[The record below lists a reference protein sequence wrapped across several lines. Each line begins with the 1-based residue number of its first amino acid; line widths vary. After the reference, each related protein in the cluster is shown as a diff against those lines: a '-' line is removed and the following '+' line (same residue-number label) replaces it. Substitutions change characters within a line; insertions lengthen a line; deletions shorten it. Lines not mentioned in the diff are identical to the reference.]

1 MGHYIKGGKMKTCIA
16 LLTFVLSAVVA
27 SAFAQDIIVL
37 KSGDE
42 IKSKVIEITP
52 TEIKYKK
59 FDNLDG
65 PTVVILKS
73 EASLIKYANGTED
86 VMSSNNSSASAPG
99 DNGGTAHPAFPGSVA
114 SGGVSLFVMPLGF
127 LEFGPVFG
135 AEFAPVP
142 NLSVGV
148 HVRIESLGLLSY
160 VITENGDGYEPN
172 TISGMGI
179 GADVNKYPQ
188 TVRKGFYFGGLLE
201 HLWGTAT
208 YNQGDVDEYR
218 NTTSFL
224 AAAFDGGYK
233 FNLSGS
239 FYLRTGGTLGAAFPL
254 DAQPTVHPNA
264 PGNTSNYNQSSVT
277 VFGMIDLA
285 IGVNF

>member
-1 MGHYIKGGKMKTCIA
+1 MKTLIV
-16 LLTFVLSAVVA
+16 LLTFVLSTVVA
-27 SAFAQDIIVL
+27 NAFAQDVIVL

-65 PTVVILKS
+65 PTIVILKS
-73 EASLIKYANGTED
+73 EASMIKYANGTED
-86 VMSSNNSSASAPG
+86 VMPSNNSPVSAPS
-99 DNGGTAHPAFPGSVA
+99 DNAGTVNPAPVA
-114 SGGVSLFVMPLGF
+114 SGGVSLYVMPLGF

-148 HVRIESLGLLSY
+148 HARIESLGLLSY

-179 GADVNKYPQ
+179 GADVNYYPQ
-188 TVRKGFYFGGLLE
+188 TVKKGFYFGGLLE
-201 HLWGTAT
+201 YLWGTAT
-208 YNQGDVDEYR
+208 YNQGDVNEYR

-233 FNLSGS
+233 FSLSRS

-254 DAQPTVHPNA
+254 DAQPSVHPNA
-264 PGNTSNYNQSSVT
+264 PANTSNYNQSNVT

>member
-1 MGHYIKGGKMKTCIA
+1 MKTLIA
-16 LLTFVLSAVVA
+16 LLMFVISFAVNTV
-27 SAFAQDIIVL
+27 SAQDVIVL
-37 KSGDE
+37 KSGDK
-42 IKSKVIEITP
+42 IKSKVVEITP

-59 FDNLDG
+59 FDNLEG
-65 PTVVILKS
+65 PTIVILKS
-73 EASLIKYANGTED
+73 DASIIKYANGTED
-86 VMSSNNSSASAPG
+86 VMPSNNSPASTKSENTGAVNPVPM
-99 DNGGTAHPAFPGSVA
+99 N
-114 SGGVSLFVMPLGF
+114 SGGVSLYVMPLGF

-135 AEFAPVP
+135 AEFALVP
-142 NLSVGV
+142 NLSVGF
-148 HVRIESLGLLSY
+148 HARIESLGLLSY

-172 TISGMGI
+172 TINGMGI
-179 GADVNKYPQ
+179 GADVNFYPQ

-201 HLWGTAT
+201 YLWGTAT

-233 FNLSGS
+233 FSLSRS

-254 DAQPTVHPNA
+254 DEQPTVHPNA
-264 PGNTSNYNQSSVT
+264 PYNTSNYNQSNVT

-285 IGVNF
+285 IGVTF

>member
-1 MGHYIKGGKMKTCIA
+1 MKTRIA
-16 LLTFVLSAVVA
+16 LLMFVISFAVNT
-27 SAFAQDIIVL
+27 AFAQDVIVL

-59 FDNLDG
+59 FDNLEG

-73 EASLIKYANGTED
+73 EASMIKYANGTED
-86 VMSSNNSSASAPG
+86 VMPSNNSPASAPSG
-99 DNGGTAHPAFPGSVA
+99 NTGTLNPAPVA

-127 LEFGPVFG
+127 LEFGPVVG
-135 AEFAPVP
+135 AEFSAAPNV
-142 NLSVGV
+142 SVGV

-172 TISGMGI
+172 TINGMGI
-179 GADVNKYPQ
+179 GADVNFYPQ
-188 TVRKGFYFGGLLE
+188 TVRKGFYCGGLLE
-201 HLWGTAT
+201 YLWGTAT
-208 YNQGDVDEYR
+208 YYQGDIDEYR

-233 FNLSGS
+233 FSLSRS

-254 DAQPTVHPNA
+254 DEQPTVHPNA
-264 PGNTSNYNQSSVT
+264 PSNTSNYNQSNVM

-285 IGVNF
+285 IGINL

>member
-1 MGHYIKGGKMKTCIA
+1 MKTLVA
-16 LLTFVLSAVVA
+16 LFTFVISFAVNTV
-27 SAFAQDIIVL
+27 FAQDVIVL

-59 FDNLDG
+59 FDNLEG
-65 PTVVILKS
+65 PTIVILKS
-73 EASLIKYANGTED
+73 EASMIKYANGTED
-86 VMSSNNSSASAPG
+86 VMPSNNSLASAPG
-99 DNGGTAHPAFPGSVA
+99 DNAGTVHPAPVA
-114 SGGVSLFVMPLGF
+114 SGGVSLYVMPLGF

-135 AEFAPVP
+135 AEFAPAP

-160 VITENGDGYEPN
+160 VITENDGYEPN

-179 GADVNKYPQ
+179 GADVNYYPQ
-188 TVRKGFYFGGLLE
+188 TVKKGFYFGGLLE
-201 HLWGTAT
+201 YLWGTAT

-233 FNLSGS
+233 FSLSRS

-254 DAQPTVHPNA
+254 DAQPTVYPNA
-264 PGNTSNYNQSSVT
+264 SGNTSNRNQSNVT

-285 IGVNF
+285 IGINL

>member
-1 MGHYIKGGKMKTCIA
+1 MNTCS
-16 LLTFVLSAVVA
+16 LLMFVIFFAVNTV
-27 SAFAQDIIVL
+27 FAQDVIIL

-42 IKSKVIEITP
+42 IKSKVVEITP

-59 FDNLDG
+59 FDNLEG
-65 PTVVILKS
+65 PTIVILKS
-73 EASLIKYANGTED
+73 ESSMIKYANGTED
-86 VMSSNNSSASAPG
+86 IMPSNNSPASAQS
-99 DNGGTAHPAFPGSVA
+99 DNAGAVHPAPVA
-114 SGGVSLFVMPLGF
+114 SGGVSVYVMPLGF

-135 AEFAPVP
+135 VEFAPLP

-148 HVRIESLGLLSY
+148 HARIESLGLLSY
-160 VITENGDGYEPN
+160 VITENSDGYEPN
-172 TISGMGI
+172 TINGMGI
-179 GADVNKYPQ
+179 GAEVNFYPQ
-188 TVRKGFYFGGLLE
+188 MVRKGFYFGGLLE
-201 HLWGTAT
+201 YLWGTAT

-233 FNLSGS
+233 FSLSRS

-254 DAQPTVHPNA
+254 DEQPTVHPNA
-264 PGNTSNYNQSSVT
+264 PYNTSNYNQSNVT

-285 IGVNF
+285 IGVTF